1 MSTKFSRRN
10 ALKMGLGAGLG
21 ATTALYAPAVLSSDA
36 PVIRYLGTAVNM
48 GDEIEKK
55 LFEDTGIKVQYI
67 SKTTDEVTKSV
78 LTQPNS
84 FDIVDSE
91 YFSLPKLVP
100 SGNILGMDTTR
111 IKEWD
116 NVTSIF
122 TKGITPGGKKV
133 GLQGT
138 APSKVMY
145 LTGATSGEFAD
156 DVTQYATLIPTVY
169 NADTLG
175 IRPDLIDGPI
185 TSWADL
191 MRPEFKGKAATLNI
205 PSIGIMDAAMVV
217 EAMGEYT
224 YPDKG
229 NMTKAEIDLT
239 MKIFTEAKK
248 AGHFR
253 AFWSDF
259 NESVNLMASGKVV
272 IQSMWS
278 PAITAVRT
286 QGIPC
291 VYQPLKEGYRAW
303 AVGFALS
310 AATKGYQADVCYEF
324 INWYLSGFVGGHLN
338 RQGYYSA
345 VPSTAKQ
352 YMEGYEWDYWMLGKA
367 AAKDI
372 KAPDGKK
379 LASAGEVRDGGS
391 FVERMGGVACWNATM
406 DENRY
411 MVRKWNE
418 FVAA

>member
-10 ALKMGLGAGLG
+10 ALKMGLEAGLG

-156 DVTQYATLIPTVY
+156 DATQYATLIPTVY

-175 IRPDLIDGPI
+175 ILSLIHI
-185 TSWADL
+185 
-191 MRPEFKGKAATLNI
+191 
-205 PSIGIMDAAMVV
+205 
-217 EAMGEYT
+217 
-224 YPDKG
+224 
-229 NMTKAEIDLT
+229 
-239 MKIFTEAKK
+239 
-248 AGHFR
+248 
-253 AFWSDF
+253 
-259 NESVNLMASGKVV
+259 
-272 IQSMWS
+272 
-278 PAITAVRT
+278 
-286 QGIPC
+286 
-291 VYQPLKEGYRAW
+291 
-303 AVGFALS
+303 
-310 AATKGYQADVCYEF
+310 
-324 INWYLSGFVGGHLN
+324 
-338 RQGYYSA
+338 
-345 VPSTAKQ
+345 
-352 YMEGYEWDYWMLGKA
+352 
-367 AAKDI
+367 
-372 KAPDGKK
+372 
-379 LASAGEVRDGGS
+379 
-391 FVERMGGVACWNATM
+391 
-406 DENRY
+406 
-411 MVRKWNE
+411 
-418 FVAA
+418 